1 MQDRALAQE
10 IAQVIYDKK
19 GRDIIVLDVR
29 KLTVICD
36 YMVIATGRTA
46 NQVTAM
52 ADDVDD
58 RMADLGL
65 NLRRTEGQQDGRW
78 VVLDYGHIMVHLF
91 HQDDRAYYNLE
102 RLWEDGTNRLPLP
115 FDQTTPD

>member
-19 GRDIIVLDVR
+19 GRDIVALDVQ

-36 YMVIATGRTA
+36 YMVIATGRNA
-46 NQVTAM
+46 NQVKAM

-58 RMADLGL
+58 RMAELGL

-78 VVLDYGHIMVHLF
+78 VVLDYGTVLVHIF
-91 HQDDRAYYNLE
+91 HTQE
-102 RLWEDGTNRLPLP
+102 REFYRLDKLWESDQNRIALP
-115 FDQTTPD
+115 FVEEDE

>member
-1 MQDRALAQE
+1 MQDQALSQE

-19 GRDIIVLDVR
+19 GRDIVALDVR
-29 KLTVICD
+29 HLTVICD
-36 YMVIATGRTA
+36 YMVIGTGRNV
-46 NQVTAM
+46 NQVKAM

-58 RMADLGL
+58 RMAELGL

-78 VVLDYGHIMVHLF
+78 IVLDYGHIMVHLF

-102 RLWEDGTNRLPLP
+102 RLWEDGSNRLTLP
-115 FDQTTPD
+115 FDHTSPE

>member
-36 YMVIATGRTA
+36 YMVIATGRTV

-58 RMADLGL
+58 RMADMGL

-115 FDQTTPD
+115 FDQTTLD